1 VFSSK
6 KNIEG
11 GSSMK
16 KLVAFIVVTAM
27 VLTSVVFAVGAP
39 FPRSWLWSTTEL
51 KMMDTSEYKKPAP
64 YTIGFSNASI
74 SNSWRVFFERQVRY
88 GAEELYKSKI
98 KRFYVTDANDKP
110 DKQIAD
116 VEDLVA
122 RGIDALIISAA
133 TMAALDPV
141 VRRTMRRGIPVVC
154 VDRRV
159 SSDNFVSF
167 VTSSNYTQGRMQMLW
182 LCEMLGG
189 KGNIVMLGGI
199 AGAGPAEER
208 AAGGREV
215 LSAFPGIKVLD
226 FQYANWSPAEGKR
239 IMSALI
245 QKYGRQIDGVWGD
258 GLQTSGA
265 MEALKEAGM
274 KVPITGDH
282 LNAFIVRAAEWG
294 FPAMSIDF
302 PVSMG
307 TDAVE
312 ITLKVLNGEPV
323 PFIVDVPRTVICTQ
337 DTENVQSDV
346 PWSSMVHKEWPDEA
360 WINTLPDKF
369 LPY

>member
-1 VFSSK
+1 VKRGK
-6 KNIEG
+6 KEHQRGLIPYFKQRNLIEG

-16 KLVAFIVVTAM
+16 KLVAFTVATIM
-27 VLTSVVFAVGAP
+27 VLTAVVFAVGAP

-51 KMMDTSEYKKPAP
+51 KMIDTSKYKK
-64 YTIGFSNASI
+64 
-74 SNSWRVFFERQVRY
+74 
-88 GAEELYKSKI
+88 ELYKDKI
-98 KRFYVTDANDKP
+98 KRLYVTDANDKP

-141 VRRTMRRGIPVVC
+141 VTRTMRRGIPVVC

-189 KGNIVMLGGI
+189 RGNIVMLGGI
-199 AGAGPAEER
+199 AGSGPAEER

-245 QKYGRQIDGVWGD
+245 QKYGRQINGVWGD

-265 MEALKEAGM
+265 LEALKEAGM

-282 LNAFIVRAAEWG
+282 LNAFIVRAADWG

-312 ITLKVLNGEPV
+312 ITLKVLNGESV
-323 PFIVDVPRTVICTQ
+323 PFIVDVPRTVICTK
-337 DTENVQSDV
+337 DTENVKSDV
-346 PWSSMVHKEWPDEA
+346 PWSSMVHKDWPDEA
-360 WINTLPDKF
+360 WINTLPAKF

>member
-1 VFSSK
+1 
-6 KNIEG
+6 
-11 GSSMK
+11 MK
-16 KLVAFIVVTAM
+16 KLVTFFVLTAM
-27 VLTSVVFAVGAP
+27 VLTTAVFVPMALGAP
-39 FPRSWLWSTTEL
+39 FPRSWLWTTTEL
-51 KMMDTSEYKKPAP
+51 KMVDTSKYKSNPP
-64 YTIGFSNASI
+64 YVIGFSNASI
-74 SNSWRVFFERQVRY
+74 SNSWRVFFEKQVRY
-88 GAEELYKSKI
+88 GAEELYADKI

-110 DKQIAD
+110 DKQISD

-141 VRRTMRRGIPVVC
+141 VTRTMRRGIPVIC

-182 LCEMLGG
+182 LAEMLKGT
-189 KGNIVMLGGI
+189 GNIVMLGGI
-199 AGAGPAEER
+199 AGSGPAEER

-215 LSAFPGIKVLD
+215 LSNYPNIKVLD

-239 IMSALI
+239 IMKALI
-245 QKYGRQIDGVWGD
+245 QRYGRQINGVWGD

-265 MEALKEAGM
+265 MEALKEANM

-282 LNAFIVRAAEWG
+282 LNAFIVRASDWG

-307 TDAVE
+307 TDAVA
-312 ITLKVLNGEPV
+312 ITLKVLNGESV
-323 PFIVDVPRTVICTQ
+323 PFIVDVPRTIICTQ
-337 DTENVQSDV
+337 DTENVKSDV
-346 PWSSMVHKEWPDEA
+346 PFSSMVHKDWPDEA
-360 WINTLPDKF
+360 WINTLPAKF